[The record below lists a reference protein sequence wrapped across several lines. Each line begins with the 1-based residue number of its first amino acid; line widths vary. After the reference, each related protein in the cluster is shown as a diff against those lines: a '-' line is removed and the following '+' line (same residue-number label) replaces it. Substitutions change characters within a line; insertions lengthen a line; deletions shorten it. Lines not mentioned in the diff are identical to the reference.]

1 MAVVGDMSSVAP
13 RAVAGGAAGAEEF
26 NDLLYTAMAGL
37 TGQHESELEDFRDA
51 VGPHNLEIVGLLQR
65 LHEEPAHG
73 LPRAVVE
80 AASLPNGTAGQLV
93 NNLTEFLM
101 SSTTPN
107 ASGQGQSGTESL
119 APAPVLVSLATL
131 DGVQMALAG
140 SSADEW
146 LDLDLPQAQK
156 GTIAGIVQDLSVAKM
171 SDIEPEV
178 LSAVLEAHDN
188 PAVLMGLLAG
198 LTR

>member
-1 MAVVGDMSSVAP
+1 M
-13 RAVAGGAAGAEEF
+13 
-26 NDLLYTAMAGL
+26 
-37 TGQHESELEDFRDA
+37 
-51 VGPHNLEIVGLLQR
+51 
-65 LHEEPAHG
+65 
-73 LPRAVVE
+73 
-80 AASLPNGTAGQLV
+80 PNGTAGQLV

-101 SSTTPN
+101 NSTTPN

-156 GTIAGIVQDLSVAKM
+156 ETIASIVQDLSVAKM

-188 PAVLMGLLAG
+188 PALLMGLLAG